1 MARESRKAAQGGQ
14 FSAATIKKV
23 MSEAGPTVKMVKLNE
38 DGTAEEH
45 SLDMTASA
53 NSVSKLL
60 GGSLT
65 FVGPWKPIECVVMA
79 LRDQKPKKMKKNA
92 HSLQPP
98 MHEEV
103 VYGPMA
109 VLRVRGDE
117 SEPADFTLA
126 EYKAWQ
132 EKTIKPEDVV
142 DSSGGEEEE
151 VSLCKSILYSL
162 SILNT
167 INLFVLLVQSCSV
180 HARQNC

>member
-1 MARESRKAAQGGQ
+1 MARETKAPAASGQ

-45 SLDMTASA
+45 TLDMTASA

-60 GGSLT
+60 GGALT
-65 FVGPWKPIECVVMA
+65 FVGPWKPIDCVVMG

-92 HSLQPP
+92 HRLQPP

-109 VLRVRGDE
+109 VLRISAED
-117 SEPADFTLA
+117 SEPADFTSE

-151 VSLCKSILYSL
+151 VSQRL
-162 SILNT
+162 
-167 INLFVLLVQSCSV
+167 V
-180 HARQNC
+180 HATPRITVSVMLLKL